1 MGLGIEIAPVS
12 AALLDA
18 VGEAERGAGAS
29 FLIVMRLIG
38 MLVGFSLVAGFSLW
52 EFHQATAHLLPPLPG
67 LNPNFASQ
75 YAVYLLKVKQA
86 IFDEYHLIFR
96 ATAIALF
103 IGALL
108 AAATLRPLP
117 RPRWR

>member
-1 MGLGIEIAPVS
+1 MASRRRLRTATRAFSASCLTTLISSLRRSSVRVGIGRRIVS
-12 AALLDA
+12 P
-18 VGEAERGAGAS
+18 
-29 FLIVMRLIG
+29 
-38 MLVGFSLVAGFSLW
+38 LVAGFSLW
-52 EFHQATAHLLPPLPG
+52 EFHRATAHLIPPLPG
-67 LNPNFASQ
+67 LNPNFATQ
-75 YAVYLLKVKQA
+75 YAIYVLKVKQA

-108 AAATLRPLP
+108 AALTLRPLP

>member
-1 MGLGIEIAPVS
+1 MEFAS
-12 AALLDA
+12 ASPARA
-18 VGEAERGAGAS
+18 ARTTSSV
-29 FLIVMRLIG
+29 
-38 MLVGFSLVAGFSLW
+38 VGFSIRCNA
-52 EFHQATAHLLPPLPG
+52 LPG
-67 LNPNFASQ
+67 LNPNFATQ
-75 YAVYLLKVKQA
+75 YAIYVLKVKQA

-108 AAATLRPLP
+108 AALTLRPLP